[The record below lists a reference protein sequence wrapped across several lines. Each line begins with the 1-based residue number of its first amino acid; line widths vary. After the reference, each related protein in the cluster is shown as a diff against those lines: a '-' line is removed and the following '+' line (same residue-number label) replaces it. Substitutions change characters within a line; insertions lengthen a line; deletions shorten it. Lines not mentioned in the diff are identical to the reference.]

1 MEQVAERIRGFGFVD
16 DVRYGRDWVQ
26 RLDQLRNVTGLVGV
40 VIGLAFAGVAVVIIG
55 VTIRLTILQ
64 RAREISIMRLVGA
77 TNWFIRGPFLLEGAL
92 KGLLGGFLSLGLC
105 YAGYLLFRDTTGGPF
120 AGLIFFRPEHM
131 LVIIVF
137 GVLLGLAGSLV
148 SVGRHSA
155 QCVGRDG
162 GTAGRR
168 EYIQAAV
175 RGMSAIPPSRRPAVP
190 PFVRLAALLLC
201 VLGSSAAAQDTPD
214 LDQSRRRLEDI
225 RRERDRLQQQQQRLQ
240 GQVHDVNDELSN
252 LERQRESTQ
261 KIVNEI
267 ERQIGGLAGR
277 LDRTSAELILAEDNL
292 AERRAVLE
300 RRLVDIYKRGPLY
313 TFQALLAAESFGD
326 LLSRYK
332 YLYLTSRQ
340 DRALVGDVEKLRNR
354 VVDQRDDLLNVRK
367 QLDRTREER
376 EAEYGKFTELVHAR
390 ARRLQPATPHRAN
403 HRAAARLAAAGRGA
417 DEQCPRRA
425 GARPAG
431 RGVSRS
437 GRARRRFP
445 GSISTADLGRLDWPV
460 EGAIVYRFGRDTL
473 PSGGIIRWNGVGI
486 AAGLGTPVRSVE
498 AGKVRLV
505 GQFGTY
511 GLTVV
516 LEHGNG
522 YYSVYSHLQ
531 AAAVKLAAT
540 VTRGQTI
547 GSVGGENSDY
557 GPHLHFEIRGENQV
571 ALDPTE
577 WLRRR

>member
-1 MEQVAERIRGFGFVD
+1 MSEAERP
-16 DVRYGRDWVQ
+16 
-26 RLDQLRNVTGLVGV
+26 L
-40 VIGLAFAGVAVVIIG
+40 
-55 VTIRLTILQ
+55 
-64 RAREISIMRLVGA
+64 
-77 TNWFIRGPFLLEGAL
+77 
-92 KGLLGGFLSLGLC
+92 
-105 YAGYLLFRDTTGGPF
+105 
-120 AGLIFFRPEHM
+120 
-131 LVIIVF
+131 
-137 GVLLGLAGSLV
+137 
-148 SVGRHSA
+148 
-155 QCVGRDG
+155 
-162 GTAGRR
+162 
-168 EYIQAAV
+168 
-175 RGMSAIPPSRRPAVP
+175 
-190 PFVRLAALLLC
+190 VRLSALLLLC
-201 VLGSSAAAQDTPD
+201 LLAAPPVAAQQD
-214 LDQSRRRLEDI
+214 LEESRRRLQEI
-225 RRERDRLQQQQQRLQ
+225 RRERDRLQEQQQRLQ

-261 KIVNEI
+261 KIVDEI
-267 ERQIGGLAGR
+267 ERQIGGLSSQ
-277 LDRTSAELILAEDNL
+277 LDRTSAELILAQDNL

-354 VVDQRDDLLNVRK
+354 VVDQRDDLLDVRK

-376 EAEYGKFTELVHAR
+376 EAEYGKYTDLARAR
-390 ARRLQPATPHRAN
+390 ARRLSQLR
-403 HRAAARLAAAGRGA
+403 RSARSTERRLDSLQRDEAKLNDLLAAL
-417 DEQCPRRA
+417 E
-425 GARPAG
+425 
-431 RGVSRS
+431 
-437 GRARRRFP
+437 RARRDEASRGLRGATPVP
-445 GSISTADLGRLDWPV
+445 GSITTADLGRLDWPV

-486 AAGLGTPVRSVE
+486 AAGMGTPVMSVE

-531 AAAVKLAAT
+531 SASVELAAT
-540 VTRGQTI
+540 ITRGQEI
-547 GSVGGENSDY
+547 GRVGGENSDY